1 MTLLENASYRK
12 VDVTILDYVLRYGEI
27 DVQPVGQ
34 RLETEPKLESRYN
47 DTKAQEIITSIMRG
61 VDLGQITLHEKSPG
75 SFEYA
80 DAPPVFDNGEWKFKL
95 KSNLDT
101 EGSRFAYESIDG
113 GHRKRYIYLYYDD
126 KFRWNGMYFSD
137 LPPDLK
143 KKFLYTKLTFA
154 IYSNLSVYDIGYIFR
169 SLNKTTDVNHQEM
182 LNSYGDIPIANA
194 VRNTVRPVRGV
205 NNKIHS
211 LFEFNQRDGKE
222 KNFLNLSFRNKRL
235 LHDKIVSRFYY
246 RYYDG
251 GGIGVADEE
260 SVQEMYEADLSQDEV
275 NRLSNKVK
283 KLLTFLEDIATEMKR
298 GNTSKSMGQAELSLY
313 SRIWLYM
320 EKEYG
325 AFKINDMTEFYQEIN
340 KAYAPYTL
348 AYDKQPADLRQVS
361 PWSKEETRGQ
371 AFKNV
376 LGLHKDGD
384 IIFTC
389 LMWLLKEVD
398 MTSLVTLKDPRR
410 LFPRVWRE
418 AKLAEQGY
426 KCAIDGKPLTM
437 DEAHGGHITAH
448 SRGGKTD
455 YDNLAMI
462 SAYHNKRM
470 GSMSIEQYKQLLEL
484 EAEAA

>member
-1 MTLLENASYRK
+1 MKTLENASCRK

-34 RLETEPKLESRYN
+34 RLETEPKLESRFN
-47 DTKAQEIITSIMRG
+47 DSKAQEIITSIMLG
-61 VDLGQITLHEKSPG
+61 VDLNQITLHEKSPG
-75 SFEYA
+75 SFEYTD
-80 DAPPVFDNGEWKFKL
+80 DAPVFKDGKWNFKL
-95 KSNLDT
+95 KDNLDT
-101 EGSRFAYESIDG
+101 EGSKFAYESIDG
-113 GHRKRYIYLYYDD
+113 GHRKRYIYMYYND
-126 KFRWNGMYFSD
+126 KFRWKGMYFSD
-137 LPPDLK
+137 LPSELK

-169 SLNKTTDVNHQEM
+169 SLNESTDVNHQEM
-182 LNSYGDIPIANA
+182 LNSYGDIPIANSI
-194 VRNTVRPVRGV
+194 RNTVRPVYGV

-211 LFEFNQRDGKE
+211 FFEYSQRDGKE
-222 KNFLNLSFRNKRL
+222 KSFVNLSFRNKRL

-260 SVQEMYEADLSQDEV
+260 SVQEMYEANLDEGEV
-275 NRLSNKVK
+275 KRISNKVK
-283 KLLTFLEDIATEMKR
+283 KLLNFLEDISVAMKR
-298 GNTSKSMGQAELSLY
+298 VNSKSMGQAELSLY

-320 EKEYG
+320 EDEYG
-325 AFKINDMTEFYQEIN
+325 VFKINDVEEFYKEIN
-340 KAYAPYTL
+340 AAYAPYTL
-348 AYDKQPADLRQVS
+348 AYDKQPEELRQVS

-384 IIFTC
+384 TIFTC

-398 MTSLVTLKDPRR
+398 MASLVTLKDRR
-410 LFPRVWRE
+410 RIFPRKWRE

-426 KCAIDGKPLTM
+426 KCAIDGSPLTM
-437 DEAHGGHITAH
+437 SDAHGGHIIAH
-448 SRGGKTD
+448 SRSGKTE
-455 YDNLAMI
+455 YDNLSMI

-470 GSMSIEQYKQLLEL
+470 GNMSIDQYKKLLEM
-484 EAEAA
+484 EAA